1 MAASPGEVTQLLA
14 QVKGGDQDAL
24 AKLIP
29 ILYKELRRLA
39 GHYMRAERMGHTLQ
53 PTALVHEAYLR
64 LVEQDRAN
72 WQNRAHFMAVAGQ
85 MMRRILVNHAVRRKT
100 KKRTDPEATDLNRL
114 DQGVTTRDLEEILA
128 VDEALSR
135 LSALNPR
142 QTRVVEMRYFAGLT
156 IEETAEALGVPSI
169 TVKRD
174 WAIAKAWLHREL
186 AGQGA
191 P

>member
-1 MAASPGEVTQLLA
+1 VAASPGEVTQLLA